1 MPLDLALDLAHA
13 LDPVGF
19 VQDRLKFAPDPWQA
33 RLLRSRAPWSPAQL
47 LPAIRQVDDD
57 GSRGAPHGDLRS
69 RFDPARQSEPAAVQ
83 GAVRQGDWL
92 SQGSRAGRG
101 ARR

>member
-19 VQDRLKFAPDPWQA
+19 VQDRLKFPPDPWQA
-33 RLLRSRAPWSPAQL
+33 LAPLARAMDPAQL

-57 GSRGAPHGDLRS
+57 GRARAPHGDLRS
-69 RFDPARQSEPAAVQ
+69 RFDPAGQPEPAPV
-83 GAVRQGDWL
+83 
-92 SQGSRAGRG
+92 
-101 ARR
+101 